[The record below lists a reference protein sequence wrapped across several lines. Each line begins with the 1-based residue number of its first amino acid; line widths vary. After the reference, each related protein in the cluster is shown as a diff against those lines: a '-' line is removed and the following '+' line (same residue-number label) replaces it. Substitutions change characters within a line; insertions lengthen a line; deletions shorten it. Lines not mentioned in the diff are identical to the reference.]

1 MGSYMAEV
9 RSESINEY
17 VLKVQDRVL
26 LGQRY
31 VH

>member
-1 MGSYMAEV
+1 MAQG
-9 RSESINEY
+9 RLESVNEY

-26 LGQRY
+26 LGQKY